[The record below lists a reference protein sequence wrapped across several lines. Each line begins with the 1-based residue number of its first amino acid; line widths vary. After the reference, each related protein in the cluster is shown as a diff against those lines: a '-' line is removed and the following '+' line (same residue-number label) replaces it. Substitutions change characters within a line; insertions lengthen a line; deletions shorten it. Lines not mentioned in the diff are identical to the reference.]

1 MTHEDRVVAAARAFP
16 RAISRE
22 EIEAILAVAYPELT
36 AGTHWLA
43 PREMT
48 PEMVKAAED
57 RDDWFPDGMGNASA
71 ESHWSAARDAYLRE
85 GGK

>member
-22 EIEAILAVAYPELT
+22 EIEAILAAAYPELT

-43 PREMT
+43 PREATDKM
-48 PEMVKAAED
+48 
-57 RDDWFPDGMGNASA
+57 ASA
-71 ESHWSAARDAYLRE
+71 MSRKDTWTGVFAAARDAYLRE
-85 GGK
+85 GGE